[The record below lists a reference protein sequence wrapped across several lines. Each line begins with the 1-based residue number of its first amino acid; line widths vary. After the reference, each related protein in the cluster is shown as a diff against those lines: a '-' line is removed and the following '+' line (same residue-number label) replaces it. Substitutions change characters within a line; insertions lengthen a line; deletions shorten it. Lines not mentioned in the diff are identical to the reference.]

1 MPKFLSEA
9 TIRQF
14 DEEGYAG
21 PIAILPEREMA
32 VYRERLESFERENRA
47 IAHKVFQSAHLL
59 LPWLTELIYHPN
71 FLNTMEDLLGPNL
84 LCPTSGFRIKKPGD
98 QVHAAWHQDAYYLR
112 FEPVWTTCILAFSPA
127 TEDMGCIEVV
137 PGSHRWGILDH
148 AETEDSKSLLV
159 RHQQIVEP
167 FDQSLARPIPL
178 KPGELIVIHQ
188 RVIHGSKANTS
199 NARRIYYLIDIM
211 PTHSRRPGH
220 REIAMLVRGR
230 DQYGHFEHIPR
241 PQGSLGPESIDF
253 HKSVVERR
261 NRKTYAGSAKTS
273 PAEM

>member
-1 MPKFLSEA
+1 M
-9 TIRQF
+9 
-14 DEEGYAG
+14 
-21 PIAILPEREMA
+21 
-32 VYRERLESFERENRA
+32 
-47 IAHKVFQSAHLL
+47 
-59 LPWLTELIYHPN
+59 
-71 FLNTMEDLLGPNL
+71 
-84 LCPTSGFRIKKPGD
+84 
-98 QVHAAWHQDAYYLR
+98 
-112 FEPVWTTCILAFSPA
+112 WTTCILAFSPA
-127 TEDMGCIEVV
+127 TAEMGCIEIV

-148 AETEDSKSLLV
+148 AETQDSKSLLV
-159 RHQQIVEP
+159 RHQEIVEP
-167 FDQSLARPIPL
+167 FDRSLARPVPL

-199 NARRIYYLIDIM
+199 MDRRIYYLIDIM

-230 DQYGHFEHIPR
+230 DQYGHFEHIQR
-241 PQGSLGPESIDF
+241 PHGNLGPESIAF